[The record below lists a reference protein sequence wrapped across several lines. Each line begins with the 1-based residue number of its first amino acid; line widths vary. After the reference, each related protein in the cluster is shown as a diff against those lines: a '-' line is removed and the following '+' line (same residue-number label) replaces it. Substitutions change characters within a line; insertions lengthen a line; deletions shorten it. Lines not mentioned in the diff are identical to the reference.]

1 MGRMKSILSLAGCL
15 AIAVLLTLPGTGLAA
30 KSRLAFS
37 GGPEGGTFQY
47 FSNGISTLLSK
58 NLPDVEVSNMASAGS
73 VENLRRVNSGDADFG
88 ITYSG
93 DLFLARNG
101 KLPQDAKKYENVLGM
116 AYLYGAPAH
125 LVVLEASGINDVA
138 GLAGKKVAVGGAGS
152 GAAAS
157 AERYFKKLG
166 VWDKMQPQFIGY
178 SEAVSAMGD
187 KLIDA
192 VWVFAGFP
200 NASVIQAA
208 ASNKIKVL
216 DTVEAGQ
223 KAGFFDE
230 YPFYTEVTIPAGTY
244 SGVDA
249 PVKTFQDSAL
259 WVTGKHVKP
268 EVISAALKE
277 TFSPEG
283 LAYLVKVK
291 STAKAMSVE
300 GGLNGIVTPIHPG
313 AEKFWTEKGLTISER
328 QKAQ

>member
-1 MGRMKSILSLAGCL
+1 
-15 AIAVLLTLPGTGLAA
+15 
-30 KSRLAFS
+30 
-37 GGPEGGTFQY
+37 
-47 FSNGISTLLSK
+47 
-58 NLPDVEVSNMASAGS
+58 
-73 VENLRRVNSGDADFG
+73 
-88 ITYSG
+88 
-93 DLFLARNG
+93 
-101 KLPQDAKKYENVLGM
+101 M

-125 LVVLEASGINDVA
+125 LVVLEESGINDVA

-216 DTVEAGQ
+216 DTIEAGQ

-328 QKAQ
+328 QKAP